1 MSWLTNT
8 VLPKIGLGRKK
19 DSPDNLWEKCRS
31 CGQMVFHRDLEQ
43 SHRVCPHCDH
53 HMRLKAG
60 ARLRL
65 LFDDGKFT
73 RVRTPEPPLDP
84 LKFRD
89 ARRYTDQLKEARSA
103 SGSDFAVEVGFGRI
117 GGLAAV
123 IAAQNFFFMGGS
135 VSAGEGE
142 AIIAAAE
149 KAVEKDAALVVCA
162 ASGGMRMQEGI
173 LSLMQ
178 MPRTTVALQ
187 RLRDAGLPYICVLTD
202 PTTGG
207 TTASFAM
214 IGDVTIAEPG
224 ALIGFAGPRVIEQT
238 IREQLPDGFQRAE
251 YLLDHGMV
259 DMVIHRHQLAET
271 VARVISLLRVKTV
284 EPPKP
289 LPKPDAEVA
298 IPMPNEA
305 VEETPS
311 AGAGTKAEGKSEKK
325 TGGKSEKK

>member
-8 VLPKIGLGRKK
+8 VLPKIGIGRKK

-31 CGQMVFHRDLEQ
+31 CGQMVFHRDLEL

-53 HMRLKAG
+53 HMRLTAK
-60 ARLRL
+60 ARLKL
-65 LFDDGKFT
+65 LFDDGEFT
-73 RVRTPEPPLDP
+73 PVATPQPPLDP

-89 ARRYTDQLKEARSA
+89 AKRYTDQLKDARSQT
-103 SGSDFAVEVGFGRI
+103 GTDFAVEVGLGKI
-117 GGLAAV
+117 AGLATVVAS
-123 IAAQNFFFMGGS
+123 QNFFFMGGS

-149 KAVEKDAALVVCA
+149 MAVKEDAALVLCA

-187 RLRDAGLPYICVLTD
+187 RLKDAGLPYVCVLTD

-251 YLLDHGMV
+251 YLLEHGMV
-259 DMVIHRHQLAET
+259 DMVTHRHELPKT
-271 VARVISLLRVKTV
+271 VGRIISLLREEMV
-284 EPPKP
+284 EPPKA
-289 LPKPDAEVA
+289 LPSPDMVPE
-298 IPMPNEA
+298 IPEPGES
-305 VEETPS
+305 EETEADS
-311 AGAGTKAEGKSEKK
+311 VSGEIQK
-325 TGGKSEKK
+325 

>member
-8 VLPKIGLGRKK
+8 VLPKIGFGRKK

-53 HMRLKAG
+53 HMRLTAT
-60 ARLRL
+60 ARMKL
-65 LFDDGKFT
+65 LFDDGEYVK
-73 RVRTPEPPLDP
+73 VATPQPPLDP

-89 ARRYTDQLKEARSA
+89 AKRYTDQLKDARNQT
-103 SGSDFAVEVGFGRI
+103 GTDFAVEVGLGKI
-117 GGLAAV
+117 AGLSAV
-123 IAAQNFFFMGGS
+123 VASQNFFFMGGS

-149 KAVEKDAALVVCA
+149 KAVEEDAALVLCA

-187 RLRDAGLPYICVLTD
+187 RLKDAGLPYICVLTD

-251 YLLDHGMV
+251 YLLEHGMV
-259 DMVIHRHQLAET
+259 DMVTHRHQLAES
-271 VARVISLLRVKTV
+271 VGRVISLLREEVV
-284 EPPKP
+284 EAPKA
-289 LPKPDAEVA
+289 LPSPDDVPEIPEPADEMAEA
-298 IPMPNEA
+298 A
-305 VEETPS
+305 GGDET
-311 AGAGTKAEGKSEKK
+311 K
-325 TGGKSEKK
+325 

>member
-8 VLPKIGLGRKK
+8 VLPKFGLGRKK

-53 HMRLKAG
+53 HMRLTAA
-60 ARLRL
+60 ARLAL
-65 LFDDGKFT
+65 LFDDGKF
-73 RVRTPEPPLDP
+73 VGVKTPEPPLDP

-89 ARRYTDQLKEARSA
+89 AKRYTDQLKEARGQTGTS
-103 SGSDFAVEVGFGRI
+103 FAVEVGYGQI
-117 GGLAAV
+117 GGQDAV
-123 IAAQNFFFMGGS
+123 VAAQNFFFMGGS

-149 KAVEKDAALVVCA
+149 KAVEKNAALVLCA

-187 RLRDAGLPYICVLTD
+187 RLKDAGLPYICILTD

-251 YLLDHGMV
+251 YLLEHGMV
-259 DMVIHRHQLAET
+259 DMVVHRHELPET
-271 VARVISLLRVKTV
+271 VARVISLLRQAVV
-284 EPPKP
+284 EPPKT
-289 LPKPDAEVA
+289 LPAPEEVPTIPEPKAADEAETA
-298 IPMPNEA
+298 TESEEA
-305 VEETPS
+305 S
-311 AGAGTKAEGKSEKK
+311 ADTGEKAK
-325 TGGKSEKK
+325 

>member
-1 MSWLTNT
+1 MSWLTNK
-8 VLPKIGLGRKK
+8 VLPKIGIGRKK

-31 CGQMVFHRDLEQ
+31 CGQMVFHRDLEL
-43 SHRVCPHCDH
+43 SKRVCPHCDH
-53 HMRLKAG
+53 HMRLTAG
-60 ARLRL
+60 ARMKL
-65 LFDDGKFT
+65 LFDDGEYEKLN
-73 RVRTPEPPLDP
+73 TPQPPMDP

-89 ARRYTDQLKEARSA
+89 AKRYTDQLKDARNQT
-103 SGSDFAVEVGFGRI
+103 GTDYAVEVGLGKI
-117 GGLAAV
+117 GGLAVVVAS
-123 IAAQNFFFMGGS
+123 QNFFFMGGS

-142 AIIAAAE
+142 AIVEAAE
-149 KAVEKDAALVVCA
+149 KAVENDAALVLCA

-187 RLRDAGLPYICVLTD
+187 RLKDAGLPYVCVLTD

-251 YLLDHGMV
+251 YLLEHGMV
-259 DMVIHRHQLAET
+259 DMVVHRHALPAT
-271 VARVISLLRVKTV
+271 VARVISLLLEETV
-284 EPPKP
+284 EPQKA
-289 LPKPDAEVA
+289 LPSPDAVPG
-298 IPMPNEA
+298 IPEPDETASSAEA
-305 VEETPS
+305 SDAALPTEETVDSDQP
-311 AGAGTKAEGKSEKK
+311 K
-325 TGGKSEKK
+325 

>member
-8 VLPKIGLGRKK
+8 VLPKIGFGRKK

-53 HMRLKAG
+53 HMRLTAK
-60 ARLRL
+60 ARLQH
-65 LFDDGKFT
+65 LFDGGKYS
-73 RVRTPEPPLDP
+73 RINTPQPPLDP

-89 ARRYTDQLKEARSA
+89 QKRYTDQLKEAKQK
-103 SGSDFAVEVGFGRI
+103 SGSEYAVEVGYGEI
-117 GGLAAV
+117 GGQKAV
-123 IAAQNFFFMGGS
+123 VASQNFFFMGGS

-142 AIIAAAE
+142 AIIAAAD
-149 KAVEKDAALVVCA
+149 KAVEKDAALVLCA

-187 RLRDAGLPYICVLTD
+187 RLKDRKLPYICILTD

-259 DMVIHRHQLAET
+259 DMVVHRHELPET
-271 VARVISLLRVKTV
+271 VARIISLFRVKVV

-289 LPKPDAEVA
+289 LPKPES
-298 IPMPNEA
+298 IPPMPEPEA
-305 VEETPS
+305 APEAEAPAEEP
-311 AGAGTKAEGKSEKK
+311 AAEEKEAAAAAEGGDQKK
-325 TGGKSEKK
+325 

>member
-8 VLPKIGLGRKK
+8 VLPKFGLGRKK

-53 HMRLKAG
+53 HMRLKAR
-60 ARLRL
+60 ARLAL
-65 LFDDGKFT
+65 LFDDGKYT
-73 RVRTPEPPLDP
+73 RVKTPVPPLDP
-84 LKFRD
+84 LKFKD
-89 ARRYTDQLKEARSA
+89 ARRYTDQIKEAKA
-103 SGSDFAVEVGFGRI
+103 SSGAEYAVEVGYGEI

-123 IAAQNFFFMGGS
+123 VAAQNFFFMGGS

-178 MPRTTVALQ
+178 MPRSTVALQ
-187 RLRDAGLPYICVLTD
+187 RLKEAGLPYICVLTD

-214 IGDVTIAEPG
+214 IGDVAIAEPG

-259 DMVIHRHQLAET
+259 DMVVHRHELAET
-271 VARVISLLRVKTV
+271 VARVISLMRVERV
-284 EPPKP
+284 EPPRP

-298 IPMPNEA
+298 IPMPDEA
-305 VEETPS
+305 KDEAPAEETAEQS
-311 AGAGTKAEGKSEKK
+311 GGGAEK
-325 TGGKSEKK
+325 T

>member
-1 MSWLTNT
+1 MNWLTNT

-53 HMRLKAG
+53 HMRLTAS
-60 ARLRL
+60 ARLAL
-65 LFDDGKFT
+65 LFDDGEF
-73 RVRTPEPPLDP
+73 VRIKTPEPPLDP

-89 ARRYTDQLKEARSA
+89 AKRYTDQLKEARHST
-103 SGSDFAVEVGFGRI
+103 GKQFAVEVGFGQI
-117 GGLAAV
+117 GGLDTVVAS
-123 IAAQNFFFMGGS
+123 QNFFFMGGS

-142 AIIAAAE
+142 AIVAAAE
-149 KAVEKDAALVVCA
+149 KAVKKDAALVLCA

-187 RLRDAGLPYICVLTD
+187 RLKDAGLPYICVLTD

-251 YLLDHGMV
+251 YLLEHGMV
-259 DMVIHRHQLAET
+259 DMVVHRHELAET
-271 VARVISLLRVKTV
+271 VARIISLLRDEIV
-284 EPPKP
+284 EPPKS
-289 LPKPDAEVA
+289 LPRPDEDVPV
-298 IPMPNEA
+298 IPEPEAMPEPGA
-305 VEETPS
+305 AQGEPVETAP
-311 AGAGTKAEGKSEKK
+311 EK
-325 TGGKSEKK
+325 

>member
-1 MSWLTNT
+1 MNWLTNR
-8 VLPKIGLGRKK
+8 VLPKIGFLSRKK
-19 DSPDNLWEKCRS
+19 DTPDNLWEKCRS

-43 SHRVCPHCDH
+43 NLKVCPHCDH
-53 HMRLKAG
+53 HMRLTAG
-60 ARLRL
+60 ERLTQV
-65 LFDDGKFT
+65 FDDGDYESIK
-73 RVRTPEPPLDP
+73 TPTPPLDP

-89 ARRYTDQLKEARSA
+89 EKRYVDQLKSARA
-103 SGSDFAVEVGFGRI
+103 HSGVEYAVEVGAGQV
-117 GGLAAV
+117 GGFDAV
-123 IAAQNFFFMGGS
+123 AAAQNFHFMGGS

-142 AIIAAAE
+142 AVIKAAE
-149 KAVEKDAALVVCA
+149 EAVEREAALIVFS

-178 MPRTTVALQ
+178 MPRTTVAVQ
-187 RLRDAGLPYICVLTD
+187 RVKEAGLPYICVLTD

-259 DMVIHRHQLAET
+259 DMV
-271 VARVISLLRVKTV
+271 VARGELKDTLARLLGLLMEPEAQAMRSL
-284 EPPKP
+284 PA
-289 LPKPDAEVA
+289 PDSVADDADDEAEGA
-298 IPMPNEA
+298 TNEA
-305 VEETPS
+305 GS
-311 AGAGTKAEGKSEKK
+311 
-325 TGGKSEKK
+325 

>member
-53 HMRLKAG
+53 HMRLTAG
-60 ARLRL
+60 ARLTL
-65 LFDDGKFT
+65 LFDNGEFEK
-73 RVRTPEPPLDP
+73 VETPQPPLDP

-89 ARRYTDQLKEARSA
+89 AKRYTDQLKEARNQT
-103 SGSDFAVEVGFGRI
+103 GTDFAVEVGFGQI
-117 GGLAAV
+117 DGLDAV
-123 IAAQNFFFMGGS
+123 VASQNFFFMGGS

-149 KAVEKDAALVVCA
+149 AAVEKDAALVLCA

-187 RLRDAGLPYICVLTD
+187 RLKDAGLPYICVLTD

-251 YLLDHGMV
+251 YLLEHGMV
-259 DMVIHRHQLAET
+259 DMVVHRHELADT
-271 VARVISLLRVKTV
+271 VARIISLMREETV
-284 EPPKP
+284 EPQKS
-289 LPKPDAEVA
+289 LPSPEDVPTIPDPEEAAEPA
-298 IPMPNEA
+298 EPEEA
-305 VEETPS
+305 
-311 AGAGTKAEGKSEKK
+311 K
-325 TGGKSEKK
+325 

>member
-1 MSWLTNT
+1 MSWLTKT

-43 SHRVCPHCDH
+43 SHKVCPHCDH
-53 HMRLKAG
+53 HMRLTAS
-60 ARLRL
+60 ARMAL
-65 LFDDGKFT
+65 LFDDGAFE
-73 RVRTPEPPLDP
+73 RVKTPEPPLDP

-89 ARRYTDQLKEARSA
+89 ARRYTDQLKDARNA
-103 SGSDFAVEVGFGRI
+103 AGTQFAVEVGFGRI
-117 GGLAAV
+117 GGLNAV

-149 KAVEKDAALVVCA
+149 KAIAEDAALILCA

-187 RLRDAGLPYICVLTD
+187 MIKDAGLPYICILTD

-214 IGDVTIAEPG
+214 IGDITIAEPG

-251 YLLDHGMV
+251 YLLEHGMV
-259 DMVIHRHQLAET
+259 DMVVHRHELPGTLA
-271 VARVISLLRVKTV
+271 RIISVLRVETV
-284 EPPKP
+284 EPPRS
-289 LPKPDAEVA
+289 LPSPEEVA
-298 IPMPNEA
+298 RQEA
-305 VEETPS
+305 QADAT
-311 AGAGTKAEGKSEKK
+311 AEAEDAVADKD
-325 TGGKSEKK
+325 